1 MISFWHLTGS
11 ALTGAFA
18 LFHLGLG
25 RWFVRGMDRL
35 HAVPPLAEAD
45 LPSATILVAAR
56 NEAGHALDLAASLL
70 AIDYPTDRL
79 RIIAVDD
86 RSEDGTGDILRE
98 AGMGRIE
105 VLRVDSCP
113 ARVAPKKNA
122 LLRGIGQSQSEIV
135 AVVDADNRP
144 DPQWLRTHA
153 ARLTGNTGVSAGL
166 VFHAR
171 DRAVPERFHGLWA
184 AEIFALG
191 ALSAGAIGN
200 GFPLSA
206 NGGNLVYRR
215 RAFEQAGAYARNIG
229 VVSGDDDF
237 LVQSIA
243 ARTPWRVDF
252 AIEPASQVPTQGP
265 KSWSQAWEQRKRWA
279 SKCVRYETP
288 QVVLLSVVFASY
300 AWTLLLLPLGW
311 LDHRLWIWFAMLWAA
326 MWIHGAMAY
335 AKGRALFGPR
345 VRPSWFPLTMS
356 MQIPMAVAAALL
368 GTFGKFRW
376 KDGEVRKGVAAG
388 S

>member
-1 MISFWHLTGS
+1 VISFWHLTGGT
-11 ALTGAFA
+11 LTGAFT

-25 RWFVRGMDRL
+25 RWFVRGLDRL
-35 HAVPPLAEAD
+35 HPAVALADEE

-56 NEAGHALDLAASLL
+56 NEAPHAQELAASLL

-79 RIIAVDD
+79 RIIVVDD
-86 RSEDGTGDILRE
+86 RSEDDTGSILRE
-98 AGMGRIE
+98 AGKGRIE

-171 DRAVPERFHGLWA
+171 DRSVSEGFHGLWA

-191 ALSAGAIGN
+191 VLSAGAIGN
-200 GFPLSA
+200 AFPLSA

-215 RAFEQAGAYARNIG
+215 RAFDQAGAYARNIG

-237 LVQSIA
+237 LVQAVA

-252 AIEPASQVPTQGP
+252 AIEPASQIPTQGP
-265 KSWSQAWEQRKRWA
+265 KSWSHAWEQRKRWA

-288 QVVLLSVVFASY
+288 QVVLLSTVFASY

-311 LDHRLWIWFAMLWAA
+311 FDHLLWIWCAVLWSA
-326 MWIHGAMAY
+326 MWTLGWMTY
-335 AKGRALFGPR
+335 AKGRAVFGPR
-345 VRPSWFPLTMS
+345 VRPSWFPLAMS
-356 MQIPMAVAAALL
+356 MQIPMAVAASLL

-376 KDGEVRKGVAAG
+376 KDGDVRKGVAAG
-388 S
+388 P